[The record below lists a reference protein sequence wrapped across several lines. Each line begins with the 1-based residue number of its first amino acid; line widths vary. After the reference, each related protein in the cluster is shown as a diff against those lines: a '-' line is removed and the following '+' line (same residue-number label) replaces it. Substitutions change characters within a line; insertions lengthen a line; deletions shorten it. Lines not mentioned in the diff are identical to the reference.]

1 MDIIH
6 DNKMELLINENEI
19 LKNKVKELEE
29 RIKKYTN
36 SDAHKK
42 YYEDHKDEVKKQG
55 KAYLEKLKEENPDKL
70 KEYRHTAYLN
80 RKNKLKQNIQSDNI
94 SN

>member
-1 MDIIH
+1 MDNQM
-6 DNKMELLINENEI
+6 DLLIIENQT
-19 LKNKVKELEE
+19 LKNKVKELED

-42 YYEDHKDEVKKQG
+42 YYEEHKTEVKKQG
-55 KAYLEKLKEENPDKL
+55 TAYLEKLKQENPDKI

>member
-55 KAYLEKLKEENPDKL
+55 KAYLEKLKQENPDKL

-80 RKNKLKQNIQSDNI
+80 RKNKLKQNIQSDVI

>member
-55 KAYLEKLKEENPDKL
+55 KAYLEKLKQENPDKL

-80 RKNKLKQNIQSDNI
+80 RKNKLKKEEQI
-94 SN
+94 

>member
-1 MDIIH
+1 MDIIC
-6 DNKMELLINENEI
+6 DTKMELLIRENEL
-19 LKNKVKELEE
+19 LKNKVNELEE

-55 KAYLEKLKEENPDKL
+55 KAYLEKLKQENPDKL

-80 RKNKLKQNIQSDNI
+80 RKNKLKQNIQSDVI

>member
-1 MDIIH
+1 MNVIH
-6 DNKMELLINENEI
+6 DTKMELLIRENEL
-19 LKNKVKELEE
+19 LKNKVNELEE

-42 YYEDHKDEVKKQG
+42 YYEEHKSEVKKQG
-55 KAYLEKLKEENPDKL
+55 KAYLEKLKQENPDKL

-80 RKNKLKQNIQSDNI
+80 RKNKLKQNIQSDVI

>member
-1 MDIIH
+1 MDIID

-55 KAYLEKLKEENPDKL
+55 KAYLEKLKQENPDKL

-80 RKNKLKQNIQSDNI
+80 RKNKLKKEEQI
-94 SN
+94 

>member
-80 RKNKLKQNIQSDNI
+80 RKNKLKKNIQSDNI

>member
-1 MDIIH
+1 MDNQM
-6 DNKMELLINENEI
+6 DLLIIENQT

-55 KAYLEKLKEENPDKL
+55 KAYLEKLKQENPDKL

-80 RKNKLKQNIQSDNI
+80 RKNKLKKEEQI
-94 SN
+94 

>member
-1 MDIIH
+1 MDNQM
-6 DNKMELLINENEI
+6 DLLIIENQT

-55 KAYLEKLKEENPDKL
+55 KAYLEKLKQENYVELSNQKDNYNKEL
-70 KEYRHTAYLN
+70 KN
-80 RKNKLKQNIQSDNI
+80 
-94 SN
+94 

>member
-1 MDIIH
+1 MDIIC
-6 DNKMELLINENEI
+6 DTKMELLIRENEL
-19 LKNKVKELEE
+19 LKNKVNELEE

-55 KAYLEKLKEENPDKL
+55 KAYLEKLKQENPDKL

-80 RKNKLKQNIQSDNI
+80 RKNKLKKEDHKSI
-94 SN
+94 

>member
-1 MDIIH
+1 MNVIH
-6 DNKMELLINENEI
+6 DTKMELLIRENEL
-19 LKNKVKELEE
+19 LKNKVNELEE

-55 KAYLEKLKEENPDKL
+55 KAYLEKLKQENPDKL

>member
-1 MDIIH
+1 MDNQM
-6 DNKMELLINENEI
+6 DLLIIENQT
-19 LKNKVKELEE
+19 LKNKVKELED

-42 YYEDHKDEVKKQG
+42 YYEEHKIEVKKQG
-55 KAYLEKLKEENPDKL
+55 KAYLEKLKQENPDKI

>member
-55 KAYLEKLKEENPDKL
+55 KAYLEKLKQENPDKL

-80 RKNKLKQNIQSDNI
+80 RKNKLKKKEQI
-94 SN
+94 

>member
-1 MDIIH
+1 MDIID

-55 KAYLEKLKEENPDKL
+55 KAYLEKLKQENPDKL

-80 RKNKLKQNIQSDNI
+80 RKNKLKKDE
-94 SN
+94 

>member
-42 YYEDHKDEVKKQG
+42 YYEEHKSEVKKQG
-55 KAYLEKLKEENPDKL
+55 KAYLEKLKQENPDKL

-80 RKNKLKQNIQSDNI
+80 RKNKLKKEEQI
-94 SN
+94 

>member
-42 YYEDHKDEVKKQG
+42 YYEEHKSEVKKQG
-55 KAYLEKLKEENPDKL
+55 KAYLDKLKQENPDKL

-80 RKNKLKQNIQSDNI
+80 RKNKLKKEEQI
-94 SN
+94 

>member
-1 MDIIH
+1 MDNQM
-6 DNKMELLINENEI
+6 DLLIIENQT
-19 LKNKVKELEE
+19 LKNKVKELED

-42 YYEDHKDEVKKQG
+42 YYEEHKTEVKKQG
-55 KAYLEKLKEENPDKL
+55 KAYLEKLKQENPDKI

>member
-6 DNKMELLINENEI
+6 DTKMELLICENEL
-19 LKNKVKELEE
+19 LKNKVNELEE

-42 YYEDHKDEVKKQG
+42 YYEEHKDEVKKQG
-55 KAYLEKLKEENPDKL
+55 KAYLEKLKQENPDKL

>member
-1 MDIIH
+1 MDIIC
-6 DNKMELLINENEI
+6 DTKMELLVRENEL
-19 LKNKVKELEE
+19 LKNKVNELEE

-42 YYEDHKDEVKKQG
+42 YYEEHKSEVKKQG
-55 KAYLEKLKEENPDKL
+55 KAYLEKLKQENPDKL

>member
-1 MDIIH
+1 MDIID

-55 KAYLEKLKEENPDKL
+55 KAYLEKLKQENPDKL

-80 RKNKLKQNIQSDNI
+80 RKNKLKQNIQSDVI

>member
-1 MDIIH
+1 MDIID

-55 KAYLEKLKEENPDKL
+55 KAYLEKLKQENPDKL

-80 RKNKLKQNIQSDNI
+80 RKNKLKKEE
-94 SN
+94 

>member
-6 DNKMELLINENEI
+6 DTKMELLIRENEL
-19 LKNKVKELEE
+19 LKNKVNELEE

-55 KAYLEKLKEENPDKL
+55 KAYLEKLKQENPDKL

-80 RKNKLKQNIQSDNI
+80 RKNKLKQNIQSDVI

>member
-1 MDIIH
+1 MDLKY
-6 DNKMELLINENEI
+6 DTKMELLIRENEL
-19 LKNKVKELEE
+19 LKNKVNELEE

-55 KAYLEKLKEENPDKL
+55 KAYLEKLKQENPDKL

-80 RKNKLKQNIQSDNI
+80 RKNKLKQNIQSDVI

>member
-1 MDIIH
+1 MDIIC
-6 DNKMELLINENEI
+6 DTKMELLIRENEF
-19 LKNKVKELEE
+19 LKNKVNELEE

-55 KAYLEKLKEENPDKL
+55 KAYLEKLKQENPDKL

-80 RKNKLKQNIQSDNI
+80 RKNKLKNNEMKSI
-94 SN
+94 

>member
-80 RKNKLKQNIQSDNI
+80 RKNKLKKEDQI
-94 SN
+94 

>member
-1 MDIIH
+1 MNVIH
-6 DNKMELLINENEI
+6 DTKMELLIRENEL
-19 LKNKVKELEE
+19 LKNKVNELEE

-36 SDAHKK
+36 IDAHKK

-55 KAYLEKLKEENPDKL
+55 KAYLEKLKQKNPYKL
-70 KEYRHTAYLN
+70 KEYIHTAYLN
-80 RKNKLKQNIQSDNI
+80 RKNKLKQNIQSDVI

>member
-1 MDIIH
+1 
-6 DNKMELLINENEI
+6 MELLINENEI

-55 KAYLEKLKEENPDKL
+55 KAYLEKLKQENPDKL

-80 RKNKLKQNIQSDNI
+80 RKNKLKKDE
-94 SN
+94 

>member
-1 MDIIH
+1 MDNQM
-6 DNKMELLINENEI
+6 DLLIIENQT

-55 KAYLEKLKEENPDKL
+55 KAYLEKLKQENPDKL

-80 RKNKLKQNIQSDNI
+80 RKNKLKKEE
-94 SN
+94 

>member
-1 MDIIH
+1 
-6 DNKMELLINENEI
+6 MELLINENEI

-55 KAYLEKLKEENPDKL
+55 KAYLEKLKQENPDKL

-80 RKNKLKQNIQSDNI
+80 RKNKLKKEE
-94 SN
+94 